1 MRIELWILLIAAVCV
16 ANIYTDGKYLKL
28 LYKWKKLYQIIG
40 IILGALFLYYVIKK
54 NPMKTGEI
62 LQASNDYLK
71 YLPMDKNSI
80 GFISPILDFTSRQNL
95 YKNESMGYPVAR
107 MPTTDLR
114 SPGKYGQRAES
125 LLTNNFVGDIR
136 SPGKFV
142 QVQQSNNGL
151 EGGTRLM
158 NSGKKGSKRS
168 VSETKK
174 KFVASRQNWQ
184 CGHCNKQLSAWFEV
198 DHKIRLEYGGDNHID
213 NLVALCRECHGEKTA
228 MENL

>member
-28 LYKWKKLYQIIG
+28 IYKWKKLYQILG
-40 IILGALFLYYVIKK
+40 IILGALFLYFVIKK

-62 LQASNDYLK
+62 LRASNDYLK
-71 YLPMDKNSI
+71 YLPMDKNSTS
-80 GFISPILDFTSRQNL
+80 FISPILDFTSRQNL
-95 YKNESMGYPVAR
+95 YKNEAIGAASYPVAR
-107 MPTTDLR
+107 MPT
-114 SPGKYGQRAES
+114 GQ
-125 LLTNNFVGDIR
+125 VDQQ
-136 SPGKFV
+136 KFV
-142 QVQQSNNGL
+142 QVQQSNHNNGL

-158 NSGKKGSKRS
+158 NSGKNSNKRS

-184 CGHCNKQLSAWFEV
+184 CGHCQKQLSAWFEV

>member
-28 LYKWKKLYQIIG
+28 LYKWKKLYQILG
-40 IILGALFLYYVIKK
+40 IVLGALFLYFVIKK

-62 LQASNDYLK
+62 LRASNDYLK
-71 YLPMDKNSI
+71 YLPMDKNST

-95 YKNESMGYPVAR
+95 YNNEAMGASSYPVAR
-107 MPTTDLR
+107 MPT
-114 SPGKYGQRAES
+114 GQG
-125 LLTNNFVGDIR
+125 TQQY
-136 SPGKFV
+136 V
-142 QVQQSNNGL
+142 QVQQTNQNNGL

-174 KFVASRQNWQ
+174 KFVASRQNWK
-184 CGHCNKQLSAWFEV
+184 CGHCNNQLSAWFEV